1 MSQFEI
7 NAHRASLGDVR
18 HRKNINNF
26 SDAEIDTIRAAYLAV
41 YGITNRDDNRG
52 HQYWAGK
59 HGRPEADCDHGRL
72 FLRWHRAYLY
82 GLEKAMQY
90 HDPDLIPE
98 TWSRPNVRLGQFE
111 RRSGCHGSDIPR
123 NGSLAS

>member
-18 HRKNINNF
+18 HRKNIRNYSN
-26 SDAEIDTIRAAYLAV
+26 AEIDAIRAAFTAV

-52 HQYWAGK
+52 YQYWAGK

-72 FLRWHRAYLY
+72 FLPWHRAYIY
-82 GLEKAMQY
+82 GLEKAIQY
-90 HDPDLIPE
+90 H
-98 TWSRPNVRLGQFE
+98 S
-111 RRSGCHGSDIPR
+111 SDVTLPF
-123 NGSLAS
+123 